1 MASELLVNLKEEV
14 TCPICL
20 DLLIEPLS
28 LDCGHSFCQACITGN
43 HKKSIID
50 QEVESSCPVCR
61 ITYQPGNLRPNRHVS
76 NIVERLREVRS
87 NPEERQ
93 KIDHCAHH
101 GEKLLLFCEEDGK
114 VICWLCERSQE
125 HRGHHTLLMEEVA
138 QKYQEMLQAVL
149 EKHMKEQQEAE
160 KLKANI
166 REERTSWKN
175 QIQCDREN
183 IQAQFDKLRDILH
196 SEENEELQKLEKE
209 KEDILDSLAES
220 ENELVQH
227 SLSVGELVS
236 DLEDRLQGP
245 AIRMLQD
252 VNDVIK
258 RSETLT
264 LKTPKTFPKE
274 QRRVFQAPDLRGM
287 LQVFKELKD
296 VQRYWVYVTLAP
308 SNNPNVAI
316 SSDNRQV
323 VSKRISR
330 AFDSFMIDNPYYD
343 IMGSPVITS
352 GKHYWEVDVTQ
363 KRAWIMGVCVEQALP
378 QNTVYDQGIYV
389 EQDHPQNILFGQG
402 KRVGRARPQN
412 IVYGHNLRGNYQPQN
427 GYWVIGLKNTF
438 EYNAF
443 QDSVPSGSV
452 QSSQPLIV
460 TLSLT
465 VPPKRVGIFVDYEA
479 GTVSFFNVTNH
490 GFLIYKFSTGFS
502 RPVRPYLNSMEC
514 QFPVTLC

>member
-1 MASELLVNLKEEV
+1 MAAMASELLVNLKEEV

-20 DLLIEPLS
+20 ELLTEPLS

-43 HKKSIID
+43 HKKSIKD
-50 QEVESSCPVCR
+50 QEGESSCPVCR
-61 ITYQPGNLRPNRHVS
+61 ITYQPGNMRPNRHVS

-93 KIDHCAHH
+93 KIDRCAHH

-125 HRGHHTLLMEEVA
+125 HRGHHTLLMEEVT
-138 QKYQEMLQAVL
+138 QKYQETLQAVL
-149 EKHMKEQQEAE
+149 EKQMKEQQEAE

-209 KEDILDSLAES
+209 EEDILDSLAES

-227 SLSVGELVS
+227 SLLVGKLIS
-236 DLEDRLQGP
+236 DLEHRLQGP
-245 AIRMLQD
+245 AIEMLQD

-274 QRRVFQAPDLRGM
+274 QRKVFQAPDLRGM
-287 LQVFKELKD
+287 LQVFKELRD

-308 SNNPNVAI
+308 SNNPNVVI
-316 SSDNRQV
+316 SPDNRQV
-323 VSKRISR
+323 VSTCISR
-330 AFDSFMIDNPYYD
+330 GFNSLVINNPYYD

-363 KRAWIMGVCVEQALP
+363 KRAWIMGVCVERARP
-378 QNTVYDQGIYV
+378 QNTVYV
-389 EQDHPQNILFGQG
+389 
-402 KRVGRARPQN
+402 
-412 IVYGHNLRGNYQPQN
+412 HNLTGNYQPQN
-427 GYWVIGLKNTF
+427 GYWVIGLKNTL

-443 QDSVPSGSV
+443 QDSFPSGSV
-452 QSSQPLIV
+452 HSSQPLIV

-490 GFLIYKFSTGFS
+490 GFLIYKFSTRFS
-502 RPVRPYLNSMEC
+502 CPVRPYLNSMKC
-514 QFPVTLC
+514 QFPMTLC